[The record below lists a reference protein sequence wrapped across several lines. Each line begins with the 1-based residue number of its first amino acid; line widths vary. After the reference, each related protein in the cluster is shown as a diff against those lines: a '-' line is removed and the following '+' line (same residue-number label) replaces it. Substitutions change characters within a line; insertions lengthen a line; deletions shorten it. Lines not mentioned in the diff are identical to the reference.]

1 MIEGLLR
8 VVTPKPGVEANEDMT
23 DDNTLERVAIAG
35 ASAIQRL
42 IADRDSLRN
51 RVHVQQ
57 QDLVALSAINNE
69 LRGRIA
75 LVHHRYIELAKMIIA
90 QLEQFDR
97 ATRDAMQDK
106 GDVATPPSDY
116 ADLIALA
123 NRLKP
128 SSAQG
133 QLQKESLL
141 SGDAPPA
148 RTTLAPDDCLTAHL
162 SNELARVVE

>member
-8 VVTPKPGVEANEDMT
+8 VVTPKPSVEANEDMT

-75 LVHHRYIELAKMIIA
+75 LVHHRYIELAKIIIA

-106 GDVATPPSDY
+106 EDVATPPSDY

-128 SSAQG
+128 RS
-133 QLQKESLL
+133 
-141 SGDAPPA
+141 DARPA
-148 RTTLAPDDCLTAHL
+148 
-162 SNELARVVE
+162 NEGKSTEW